1 VFLDEI
7 TEMPVELQVKL
18 LRVLESGTLTR
29 VGGET
34 KIPVNVRLIAASNRR
49 PEEAIQAK
57 KLREDLFYRL
67 NVFPIPLPPLR
78 ERDDDALMLADV
90 FLSQLNATD
99 ETSKILSIRARE
111 RIRAYPWPGNV
122 RELRNELHRAFIMA
136 DSTIDLEDLAAR
148 RQYAKDPAQTSDVS
162 GSLGDAERQHILAT
176 LENCGGD
183 KRKAAEIL
191 GISLKTLYNR
201 LHLYQAT

>member
-1 VFLDEI
+1 
-7 TEMPVELQVKL
+7 VELQVKL
-18 LRVLESGTLTR
+18 LRVLESGSLTR
-29 VGGET
+29 VGGDT
-34 KIPVNVRLIAASNRR
+34 QIAVNVRLIAASNRR

-67 NVFPIPLPPLR
+67 NVFPILLPPLR
-78 ERDDDALMLADV
+78 ERDEDALLLADAFLKELNAPDDASKE
-90 FLSQLNATD
+90 LSA
-99 ETSKILSIRARE
+99 RARE

-148 RQYAKDPAQTSDVS
+148 PRSATENRSGPTPPFDVG

-201 LHLYQAT
+201 LHLYQATEARPL

>member
-1 VFLDEI
+1 
-7 TEMPVELQVKL
+7 
-18 LRVLESGTLTR
+18 
-29 VGGET
+29 
-34 KIPVNVRLIAASNRR
+34 
-49 PEEAIQAK
+49 
-57 KLREDLFYRL
+57 
-67 NVFPIPLPPLR
+67 
-78 ERDDDALMLADV
+78 MLADV